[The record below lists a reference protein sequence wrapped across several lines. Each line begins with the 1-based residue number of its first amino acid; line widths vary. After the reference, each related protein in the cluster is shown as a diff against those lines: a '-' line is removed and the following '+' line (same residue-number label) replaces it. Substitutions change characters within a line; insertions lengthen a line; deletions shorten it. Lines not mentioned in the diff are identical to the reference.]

1 MTAPET
7 SAAQRRLAAFEAL
20 HRGLPRQGPGS
31 DATTRELLRA
41 ARPLPERPRALDLGC
56 GPGRSALLL
65 ASEAGAQVTAI
76 DLHQPF
82 LDELRAAA
90 TARGLTSIRTLR
102 CSMLELP
109 FAPGTFDLIWVE
121 GAVYNV
127 GFDRGLAYWGRLLAP
142 GGALIVTECEWSTAT
157 PSAAARAFWDAH
169 YDLRRTEQ
177 NVAAA
182 QALGYTVEATYR
194 LPDSDWFDE
203 YYTPLAQRVATGD
216 PAHAAAIDA
225 TLDEIA
231 MRRRHGRDYQYTG
244 YVLRHAALNTDES
257 ENDEMPT
264 WSTRPESDEPDR
276 KNIRE
281 VTLAAFPTPLEADLV
296 DALRADPQAWMPE
309 LSWISVADDGTVAGF
324 SLLTRCHV
332 GGAPALALGPC
343 AVRPQYQRTGA
354 GSAAIRAG
362 LEHARKMGENLVVV
376 LGHAEY
382 YPRFGFVRASHLGI
396 SATFEVPDEN
406 LMALALDPSA
416 PVPSGTIRYAAPF
429 GV

>member
-1 MTAPET
+1 MTAPGS
-7 SAAQRRLAAFEAL
+7 SASARLAAFEAL

-31 DATTRELLRA
+31 DATTRTLLQM
-41 ARPLPERPRALDLGC
+41 ARPLPERPRTLDLGC

-65 ASEAGAQVTAI
+65 AAEAGAQVTAV

-82 LDELRAAA
+82 LDELQAAA
-90 TARGLTSIRTLR
+90 AARGLTSIRTLR

-127 GFDRGLAYWGRLLAP
+127 GFDRGLAYWRRLLAP
-142 GGALIVTECEWSTAT
+142 GGALVVTECEWSTAA
-157 PSAAARAFWDAH
+157 PSAAARAFWDGH

-182 QALGYTVEATYR
+182 RALGYTVEASYR

-203 YYTPLAQRVATGD
+203 YYTPLAQRVASGD
-216 PAHAAAIDA
+216 PAYAAAAGA
-225 TLDEIA
+225 TLEEIE
-231 MRRRHGRDYQYTG
+231 MRRRNGDDYQYTG
-244 YVLRHAALNTDES
+244 HVLRRAARNAEAG
-257 ENDEMPT
+257 ENVASPT
-264 WSTRPESDEPDR
+264 WSTRPERDDPDR
-276 KNIRE
+276 MSIRD
-281 VTLAAFPTPLEADLV
+281 VLLAAFPTPLEAELV
-296 DALRADPQAWMPE
+296 DALRADPQAWIPE
-309 LSWISVADDGTVAGF
+309 LSWISVADDGTVAGY

-343 AVRPQYQRTGA
+343 AVRPEHQSRGA

-362 LEHARKMGENLVVV
+362 LEQARALGENLVVV

-382 YPRFGFVRASHLGI
+382 YPRFGFARASQFGI
-396 SATFEVPDEN
+396 STTFEVPDEN

-416 PVPSGTIRYAAPF
+416 PVPSGPIRYAAPF

>member
-1 MTAPET
+1 MTAPDT
-7 SAAQRRLAAFEAL
+7 SASQRLAAFEAL

-31 DATTRELLRA
+31 DATTRELLRLA
-41 ARPLPERPRALDLGC
+41 GPLPERPRVLDLGC

-65 ASEAGAQVTAI
+65 AAEAGARVTAV

-82 LDELRAAA
+82 LDELQAAAAA
-90 TARGLTSIRTLR
+90 TGLTSIRTLR

-127 GFDRGLAYWGRLLAP
+127 GFDPGLAYWRLLLAP
-142 GGALIVTECEWSTAT
+142 GGVLVVTECEWSTGT
-157 PSAAARAFWDAH
+157 PSAAARAFWDGH
-169 YDLRRTEQ
+169 YELRRTEQ
-177 NVAAA
+177 NLAAA
-182 QALGYTVEATYR
+182 RVLGYTVEATYR

-203 YYTPLAQRVATGD
+203 YYTPLEQRVASGD
-216 PAHAAAIDA
+216 PAYAAAA
-225 TLDEIA
+225 GSTLQEIE
-231 MRRRHGRDYQYTG
+231 MRRRHGDDYQYTG
-244 YVLRHAALNTDES
+244 HVLRLGPPSTGES
-257 ENDEMPT
+257 GNAGSPT
-264 WSTRPESDEPDR
+264 WSTRPERAARDR
-276 KNIRE
+276 MHIRD
-281 VTLAAFPTPLEADLV
+281 VLLAAFPTPLEADLV
-296 DALRADPQAWMPE
+296 DALRADPQAWIPE
-309 LSWISVADDGTVAGF
+309 LSWVSLTDDGTVAGY

-343 AVRPQYQRTGA
+343 AVRPECQSRGA

-362 LEHARKMGENLVVV
+362 LEQARKLGENLVVV

-382 YPRFGFVRASHLGI
+382 YPRFGFVRASQFGI
-396 SATFEVPDEN
+396 SATFDVPDEN

-416 PVPSGTIRYAAPF
+416 PVPSGVIRYAPPF